1 MPAFEGDGQMSQSG
15 HSVVDPVSHG
25 SGRLVE
31 LTTDGVPAAQRLAF
45 WRDGVLKRME
55 PTAASEAKG
64 PFRAR
69 LRRISVDGA
78 ELVEHTSVSVVAL
91 RSAERRRIDGCD
103 DISIDV
109 MRHCQAALIDH
120 RGERPL
126 RSGDVCIVDYAQPI
140 TVRRSRHAAIGLIL
154 PRGRV
159 REAMGDDVDSLAG
172 GSLEA
177 RGMTA
182 VLRHHLL
189 TTLDEAPWMSP
200 SERVFAVSVAADMA
214 LAVLQAGRLG
224 AADVEQF
231 GDGFYRAARRLIDH
245 RCPDPDLTPE
255 RVALILG
262 CSRAS
267 LYRMFARRGESVAA
281 TIWST
286 RIERAWRMLT
296 MADGGGLLI
305 SDIAMRCG
313 FRELPTFTRM
323 FKRRYGMTP
332 REARE
337 QRPT

>member
-1 MPAFEGDGQMSQSG
+1 MSQSG
-15 HSVVDPVSHG
+15 HSVVDPASHPASHG
-25 SGRLVE
+25 PGRLVE
-31 LTTDGVPAAQRLAF
+31 LSTDGVPAAQRLAF

-78 ELVEHTSVSVVAL
+78 ELVEYTSDSVVAL
-91 RSAERRRIDGCD
+91 RSAARRRIDGCD

-109 MRHCQAALIDH
+109 MRHCQTASIDH

-126 RSGDVCIVDYAQPI
+126 RPGDICVVDYAQPI
-140 TVRRSRHAAIGLIL
+140 AVRRSRHAAIGLIL

-172 GSLEA
+172 SSLEA

-200 SERVFAVSVAADMA
+200 QERVLAVNAAADMT
-214 LAVLQAGRLG
+214 LAVLQAGRFG
-224 AADVEQF
+224 TADVEQF
-231 GDGFYRAARRLIDH
+231 GDGFYRAARRLMDH

-267 LYRMFARRGESVAA
+267 LYRLFAKRGESVAA
-281 TIWST
+281 TIWSIRT
-286 RIERAWRMLT
+286 ERAWRMLT
-296 MADGGGLLI
+296 LADGAGLLI

-323 FKRRYGMTP
+323 FKRRYSMTP
-332 REARE
+332 SEARE
-337 QRPT
+337 VAARG